1 MKLAGFD
8 WDQGNW
14 PKCGKHGVSR
24 EEIEQVL
31 LNSPAVMPDPHQNE
45 PRMRAIGKTAAGRY
59 VFLVFMLREIAQ
71 QTYLRPISARF
82 MHQKEIEH
90 YEDMEQK
97 HLSVTVA
104 QDNLVSRA
112 LQELL
117 ERQVPQEL
125 PVVAVVEQ
133 EHVLALVH
141 LASVH
146 AITM

>member
-8 WDQGNW
+8 WDEGNW

-90 YEDMEQK
+90 YENQ
-97 HLSVTVA
+97 
-104 QDNLVSRA
+104 
-112 LQELL
+112 
-117 ERQVPQEL
+117 
-125 PVVAVVEQ
+125 
-133 EHVLALVH
+133 
-141 LASVH
+141 
-146 AITM
+146 I